1 MDYYEFWSSDILTGN
16 QTYSLILPTV
26 KRFWSSDILTGNQTQ
41 EDINMII
48 ARDLPNVNIPC
59 EIVYNP
65 RIKDYGR
72 TIYEEV
78 FPGYNRVLRIEIGPQ
93 KLPTDEELRDTII
106 HEILEAKIIAR
117 DCLLYTSPS
126 PRD

>member
-1 MDYYEFWSSDILTGN
+1 
-16 QTYSLILPTV
+16 
-26 KRFWSSDILTGNQTQ
+26 
-41 EDINMII
+41 MIV

-59 EIVYNP
+59 DIVYNP
-65 RIKDYGR
+65 HIKDYGR

-117 DCLLYTSPS
+117 DDRRLEFGDPVIHPYIDKIIAKYIKMKRL
-126 PRD
+126 